1 MFKKGSFEI
10 GGTIYPVAIKVW
22 GRSWLLNLRMTWGS
36 VFVRVV
42 GSCCSGAANE
52 STVALVMGH
61 LPWLNPGMYVT
72 ETVLTCDW
80 KHPLRFKTGCGGL
93 WREEGISSSFD
104 SLQYDPQFGDAF
116 WNSSKYNI
124 VSYLL
129 RIMTSWAIVCNVWY
143 MPPMVRKVIEHLVDW
158 WLFKFLAFFKCH
170 RVLALF
176 SKPLATLMSPIHF
189 YMGLLWVL
197 FWCMIRLNFSWCI
210 VVLGGSSLERV
221 WSAAWYC
228 QHRNKDAKNNSKYAA
243 VRGC

>member
-1 MFKKGSFEI
+1 MMFKKGSFEI

-42 GSCCSGAANE
+42 GSCLSGAANE
-52 STVALVMGH
+52 STVALVVVH
-61 LPWLNPGMYVT
+61 LPWLNPGMYGT
-72 ETVLTCDW
+72 ETVLARDW
-80 KHPLRFKTGCGGL
+80 KYPLKFKRL
-93 WREEGISSSFD
+93 WRPVEEGILSFFFFD
-104 SLQYDPQFGDAF
+104 PLQYDPQFGDAF

-143 MPPMVRKVIEHLVDW
+143 MPPMVRKVIERLPV
-158 WLFKFLAFFKCH
+158 WLFKFLAFWKCH

-189 YMGLLWVL
+189 DMGLLRVL
-197 FWCMIRLNFSWCI
+197 FWSMIRLNFSWCI

-228 QHRNKDAKNNSKYAA
+228 QHCNKDANNSKYA
-243 VRGC
+243 VTHGC